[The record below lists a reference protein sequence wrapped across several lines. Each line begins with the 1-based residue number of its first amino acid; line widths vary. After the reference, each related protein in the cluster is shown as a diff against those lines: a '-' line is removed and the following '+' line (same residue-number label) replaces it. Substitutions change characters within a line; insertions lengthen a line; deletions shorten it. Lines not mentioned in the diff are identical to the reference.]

1 MCHFDL
7 FSTHY
12 SKLKQ
17 LHFKDIHRENTPSN
31 KTEVVTKIMN
41 MNILPT
47 GTLNQLIL
55 RGSYTQTTFSKKKKK
70 KKEIA

>member
-1 MCHFDL
+1 MRHFDL
-7 FSTHY
+7 FSTRY

-41 MNILPT
+41 MNILLT
-47 GTLNQLIL
+47 GTLNQLLYSKEVLIL
-55 RGSYTQTTFSKKKKK
+55 KLHFQKK
-70 KKEIA
+70 KKEIV